1 VDYNDIE
8 SNNMGIKDMESINP
22 SHANEIMAVCARL
35 SIGGVL
41 FLK

>member
-1 VDYNDIE
+1 MDYNDIE
-8 SNNMGIKDMESINP
+8 SNSVKKIWNQITP
-22 SHANEIMAVCARL
+22 SYANEIMAVCARL